1 MAVQIIPSA
10 TIFVALLSVF
20 ATTLEQTSAFST
32 SSNHGRTNS
41 LLSSSS
47 SLRYE
52 YQQRIG
58 TVPVKQNCR
67 AGDSHLFADAS
78 DTAVKAEE
86 KQEDEID
93 GIPVDH
99 AKTTPQFLAGLW
111 KLIAKGN
118 HMVRGVSATCLFLSS
133 LISQHSKSDN
143 LSMKKMICNDIFR
156 NQQLFSFQI
165 CVTK

>member
-1 MAVQIIPSA
+1 MAIRIIPSA
-10 TIFVALLSVF
+10 PIFVVLLSAF
-20 ATTLEQTSAFST
+20 ATTLEKTSAFSA
-32 SSNHGRTNS
+32 SSNRGRANAF
-41 LLSSSS
+41 LSSSS

-52 YQQRIG
+52 HHQRIG

-67 AGDSHLFADAS
+67 VRDSSLFADAS

-118 HMVRGVSATCLFLSS
+118 HMVRGVSETCLFLSS
-133 LISQHSKSDN
+133 LINNIRS
-143 LSMKKMICNDIFR
+143 LT
-156 NQQLFSFQI
+156 LFL
-165 CVTK
+165 